1 MKKNSAQQINRTERE
16 FSSLKQVRKPMGF
29 TLIELLVVIAII
41 AILAA
46 ILMPAL
52 SSARARAQSSTCQN
66 NLKTT
71 INCFQSYATDNGD
84 VIITPGPSGWALW
97 PFVYGRFTGNKYFH
111 FKKYDKTEINH
122 TVEGYYAQIHDCPG
136 ATPPTMNDAL
146 SGHSYGLLAGD
157 AYAINSG
164 SRWTT
169 ANMGQ
174 IAGINPYKNLWI
186 HAPGPIYLLRTGNI
200 KQATEFVLLA
210 DTRYKGNHDKYANQG
225 RSQCWFHS
233 AGSGYGFATMH
244 NGRGNIAFADGHVA
258 ARSAAEA
265 AGGMFK
271 LKNIIDE
278 SGMEIGY

>member
-16 FSSLKQVRKPMGF
+16 FSSLRQVRKPMGF

-84 VIITPGPSGWALW
+84 VLIMPGPSGYLLW

-111 FKKYDKTEINH
+111 FKRYDKTEINH
-122 TVEGYYAQIHDCPG
+122 SSEGYYSKIHDCPG
-136 ATPPTMNDAL
+136 ATPPTMDDGL
-146 SGHSYGLLAGD
+146 SGHSYGLPSGN
-157 AYAINSG
+157 AYAVAA
-164 SRWTT
+164 SRWNE
-169 ANMGQ
+169 ANMGL
-174 IAGINPYKNLWI
+174 IAKINPYKNIWFES
-186 HAPGPIYLLRTGNI
+186 PGPMYYLRTGNI

-210 DTRYKGNHDKYANQG
+210 DNRWTVGQKYVNQSCTQWWVHSNPAN
-225 RSQCWFHS
+225 
-233 AGSGYGFATMH
+233 YGFATMH
-244 NGRGNIAFADGHVA
+244 NGRGNIAFVDGHVA
-258 ARSAAEA
+258 SRTGAEA
-265 AGGMFK
+265 SGAMFRIK
-271 LKNIIDE
+271 YGLDE
-278 SGMEIGY
+278 SGMRVTF